1 MFICNNCKDG
11 YMPMFTVDVT
21 WSCGLQL
28 ELFFFVHFCEI
39 FVLPFVVSIKTK
51 LKKMA
56 YII

>member
-39 FVLPFVVSIKTK
+39 FVLLFVVSIKTK
-51 LKKMA
+51 
-56 YII
+56 

>member
-21 WSCGLQL
+21 WSCGI

-51 LKKMA
+51 
-56 YII
+56 